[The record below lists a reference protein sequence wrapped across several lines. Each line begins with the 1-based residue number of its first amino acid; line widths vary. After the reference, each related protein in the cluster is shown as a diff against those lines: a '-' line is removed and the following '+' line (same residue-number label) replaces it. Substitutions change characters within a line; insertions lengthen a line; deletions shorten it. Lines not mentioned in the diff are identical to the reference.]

1 MTETNQAQEKI
12 DLAKAYQLFSQGKT
26 IAQALSMPKEALDT
40 LYAVAVGD
48 YEAKR
53 YEDAVVGLQNLIG
66 LDHHNPSYWALV
78 GNSLRAIGK
87 YHEAIYAWNIC
98 MSLDPKFATAMT
110 IARVAIALK
119 DKTWAVEGLMMA
131 LAHVGD
137 NPKNLTDYQELFNQY
152 EKL

>member
-1 MTETNQAQEKI
+1 MSETSQNKEKI
-12 DLAKAYQLFSQGKT
+12 DLVKAYQLFSQGKT
-26 IAQALSMPKEALDT
+26 IAQALGAPKETLDT

-66 LDHHNPSYWALV
+66 LDQNNPSYWALV
-78 GNSLRAIGK
+78 GNALRAIGR
-87 YHEAIYAWNIC
+87 YQEALYAWNIC

-110 IARVAIALK
+110 IARVAVALK

-137 NPKNLTDYQELFNQY
+137 NPKNMADYQELFNQY